1 MVSAPITRAI
11 YQPSERE
18 MPPCSWLWRGA
29 EFRFSQKKYSI
40 KEGRE
45 DFFEDEQVRL
55 KVNPSHS

>member
-1 MVSAPITRAI
+1 MDGVRPYNTCDLSTERARV
-11 YQPSERE
+11 YDYGVAQSFAF
-18 MPPCSWLWRGA
+18 LK
-29 EFRFSQKKYSI
+29 KKYSI